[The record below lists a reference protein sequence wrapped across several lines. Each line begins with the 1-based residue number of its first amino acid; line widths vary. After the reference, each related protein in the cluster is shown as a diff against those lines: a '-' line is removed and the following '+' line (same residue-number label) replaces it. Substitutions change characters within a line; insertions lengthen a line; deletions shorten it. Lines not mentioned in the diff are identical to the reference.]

1 MAKIIVTHG
10 LPAEGFDLLKGHEV
24 VMPPLLAAYTMEEL
38 RSLIVDADAV
48 VAGGAMPAEVIDAA
62 RNLKIIANYGAGYDK
77 VDTAAAARRGIPV
90 TNIPE
95 AVTDVTAEVAV
106 ALMLAV
112 ARRVGEMNLR
122 VRREAPESLFGM
134 GRHMG
139 MTLRGKT
146 LGVFGCGRI
155 GGRVA
160 AIARA
165 LGMHVIGYSRRG
177 ADPAV
182 AEPVGFDELIA
193 RSDVLSL
200 HCPLTEETRGVI
212 SREVIGRMT
221 PGAIL
226 INTARGAVVDNDA
239 LADAVA
245 SGRLAGAGLDVF
257 PEEPHIPQRLID
269 LERVVLTP
277 HVGSNT
283 YEDRCEMARACS
295 RQILAV
301 LAGQRPENIVNGV
314 DKG

>member
-10 LPAEGFDLLKGHEV
+10 LPKEGFDLLKEHEV
-24 VMPPLLAAYTMEEL
+24 VIPPMLQAFTMEEL
-38 RSLIVDADAV
+38 KALMADADAV
-48 VAGGAMPAEVIDAA
+48 VAGGAMPAEVIEAA
-62 RNLKIIANYGAGYDK
+62 GKLRVIANYGAGYDK
-77 VDTAAAARRGIPV
+77 VDIAAAAARGIPV

-95 AVTDVTAEVAV
+95 AVTDVTAEIAI

-122 VRREAPESLFGM
+122 ARREEPSGLFGM
-134 GRHMG
+134 GRDMG

-146 LGVFGCGRI
+146 LGISGCGRI

-160 AIARA
+160 EIARV
-165 LGMHVIGYSRRG
+165 LGMRVLGYSRRG

-182 AEPVGFDELIA
+182 AEPVSFDELIA

-212 SREVIGRMT
+212 SREVLARMK

-239 LADAVA
+239 LAEAVA
-245 SGRLAGAGLDVF
+245 SGHLAGAGLDVF
-257 PEEPHIPQRLID
+257 PEEPQIPARL
-269 LERVVLTP
+269 LEQERIVVTP

-283 YEDRCEMARACS
+283 YEDRCAMARACCE
-295 RQILAV
+295 QILDV
-301 LAGQRPENIVNGV
+301 LAGKRPRNIVNGL
-314 DKG
+314 